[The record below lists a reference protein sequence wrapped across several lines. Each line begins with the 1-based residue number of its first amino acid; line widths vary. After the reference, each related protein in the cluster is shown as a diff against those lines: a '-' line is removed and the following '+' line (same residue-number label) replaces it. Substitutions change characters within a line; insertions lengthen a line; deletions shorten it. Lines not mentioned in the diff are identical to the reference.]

1 MSHWLLEE
9 QEEMRQQALKQVQLA
24 QNSHKQADE
33 KLIRRTADALEM
45 AVLDLVLEDAVHDEQ
60 KQRELQLAAADAFCL
75 LCALPRPVDPLAAGK
90 FLLRAGS
97 LAVLGDKGTDAE
109 QWLEKEPWAEL
120 PVDSEDWH
128 KRTWATVLDVW
139 LRLIRKD
146 QYADLD
152 IALERIFLL
161 RSAQSDFEKK
171 YLVGQESA
179 HAKAVALELLGL
191 YHLAKAAEILVRYMS
206 DGDVDGK
213 HQIHQSLDT
222 HFGQV
227 LAVCGHARMIDLEL
241 LGRLL
246 AASAIQMTEEKGLTH
261 THRSLASQT
270 AEKVPTYMPDQT
282 EFAPGQMVVLKSN
295 PSLRGAVVKVLSG
308 QAEDRVEVF
317 MGSSVQTYYASQL
330 QVADQPD
337 DELQPLSCD
346 LFHAHLTALQIRHPS
361 LSTLYSLNAARV
373 NFIPYQFRPVLRF
386 IRSDRPRLL
395 IADGVGVG
403 KTIEAGL
410 ILRELQARRE
420 IKSVLIICPR
430 PLVTESKWKNEMK
443 RFGEEFTHLD
453 DGKKLRYCIRE
464 MDLEGEWPVQHQ
476 KAILPYSLFNKELLY
491 GPEGKGRGRQGK
503 GLLDLDPPPRFDL
516 VIVDEA
522 HHIRN
527 PNTDS
532 HEAVQFFSD
541 YAEAAVFL
549 TATPIQLGS
558 DDLFV
563 LLNVLRPDLIQDMES
578 FDHMAAPNPSINK
591 AVDHVRTQAVDWMAQ
606 AMEALDEAA
615 ATGWGRAIL
624 RHNPEFKRV
633 RGQLAEGYV
642 AADERIQLITDMEAL
657 HTFASMIN
665 RTRRRDIGAFTVR
678 KPKTVHVEFTPSQ
691 KQLHDELLAVQA
703 DIFSR
708 LHGNKNVK
716 FMMTT
721 IRRQA
726 ASCLYGL
733 APFLEDILNR
743 RLTELEWEEADD
755 GGAIPS
761 SDVVASIRSQIED
774 VLEKASSLDPHDPKL
789 EELCKIIE
797 DKQALDNNK
806 VMLFSSFRHTL
817 HYLDKKLRAD
827 GVRVCMVHGGT
838 PDEERLELRSLFEK
852 PREDSDALDVLLF
865 SEIGCEGLDYQ
876 FCDCIVNYD
885 LPWNPM
891 RVEQRIG
898 RIDRNGQQSESVAIV
913 NLITPGTVDADI
925 YERCL
930 KRIGVFEQALGGSE
944 EILGEISREI
954 KNIAE
959 NYALS
964 ETERQAQ
971 LQQLADNEIRLIQEQ
986 EELEQKQMELF
997 GIRLPEDQMENEIKD
1012 ASSFWLTPDSLQR
1025 LVALYL
1031 QQRCEEERDFILGE
1045 KPLKTLRLSQDARN
1059 LLLGDFQQLPRQSTY
1074 REWETWL
1081 KGDDQHLQ
1089 ITFEQDCATQHPE
1102 AAFVMPLH
1110 PLVKQAARFF
1120 DSDERAVVNLK
1131 ARDYD
1136 APAGRH
1142 QFVVYQWRFYGIRE
1156 DLKLKLVASSDAVA
1170 PHLGRLLEKA
1180 ENAEAGEQG
1189 EWDELEAQHHQ
1200 LWSEARAE
1208 HRQWTQEL
1216 AAYRRESLTTSH
1228 RARMELLQEQ
1238 LEKANNERI
1247 QRMRRSQIG
1256 RAEADYNRRVGDLD
1270 RAEEKVDIVSE
1281 PVAYGILNIEKIK

>member
-9 QEEMRQQALKQVQLA
+9 QEEMRQQALNLAQHA
-24 QNSHKQADE
+24 QNSHKPADE
-33 KLIRRTADALEM
+33 KLIRRAADVLEI
-45 AVLDLVLEDAVHDEQ
+45 AVLDLVLEDVANDKK
-60 KQRELQLAAADAFCL
+60 KQRELQRAAADAFCL
-75 LCALPRPVDPLAAGK
+75 LRALPRPAEPFDAGK

-97 LAVLGDKGTDAE
+97 LAVLGDKGADAE

-120 PVDSEDWH
+120 PVDSENWH

-139 LRLIRKD
+139 LRLIRKR
-146 QYADLD
+146 YTDLG
-152 IALERIFLL
+152 AVLKRISHL
-161 RSAQSDFEKK
+161 RDDQSDFEKNH
-171 YLVGQESA
+171 LAEQEPA
-179 HAKAVALELLGL
+179 HAKAVALELIGL
-191 YHLAKAAEILVRYMS
+191 YHLAKAAEVLVRYMT
-206 DGDVDGK
+206 DDVADGK
-213 HQIHQSLDT
+213 HQIRQSLDT

-227 LAVCGHARMIDLEL
+227 LAVCEHARMIDLEL

-246 AASAIQMTEEKGLTH
+246 AASAMQMTEERGLTH
-261 THRSLASQT
+261 THLSLASQT
-270 AEKVPTYMPDQT
+270 AEKMPTYMPDQT
-282 EFAPGQMVVLKSN
+282 EFVPGQMVVLKSN
-295 PSLRGAVVKVLSG
+295 PSLRGAVMKVLSG

-330 QVADQPD
+330 QAEDQPA

-430 PLVTESKWKNEMK
+430 PLVTEGKWKNEMK
-443 RFGEEFTHLD
+443 RFGEQFTHLD
-453 DGKKLRYCIRE
+453 GPTLSYCIKE
-464 MDLEGEWPVQHQ
+464 MDLEGEWPTQHQ
-476 KAILPYSLFNKELLY
+476 KAILPYSLFDEVLLY
-491 GPEGKGRGRQGK
+491 GPEGRGRRRQGK

-527 PNTDS
+527 PNTRS
-532 HEAVQFFSD
+532 HEAVRFFCD

-558 DDLFV
+558 EDLFV

-578 FDHMAAPNPSINK
+578 FEHMAAPNPFINK
-591 AVDHVRTQAVDWMAQ
+591 AVDYARTQAADWTTQ
-606 AMEALDEAA
+606 AMETLDEAA

-624 RHNPEFKRV
+624 GRNPEFKRV
-633 RGQLAEGYV
+633 RGQLAEGCV

-678 KPKTVHVEFTPSQ
+678 KPETRDVEFTPSQ

-708 LHGNKNVK
+708 LHGDRNVK

-733 APFLEDILNR
+733 VPFLESILNR
-743 RLTELEWEEADD
+743 RLDELEWEEADD
-755 GGAIPS
+755 GEPVPPS
-761 SDVVASIRSQIED
+761 DAVSAIRSQIEG
-774 VLEKASSLDPHDPKL
+774 VLEKARGLDPRDPKL
-789 EELCKIIE
+789 EALRTVIQG
-797 DKQALDNNK
+797 KQARPNNK

-817 HYLDKKLRAD
+817 HYLYEKLKAD
-827 GVRVCMVHGGT
+827 GVRVAMVHGGT
-838 PDEERLELRSLFEK
+838 PDEERVELRHLFEK

-898 RIDRNGQQSESVAIV
+898 RIDRNGQQSESVLIV

-930 KRIGVFEQALGGSE
+930 KRIGVFEQALGASE
-944 EILGEISREI
+944 EILGEISKEI

-959 NYALS
+959 NYTLN
-964 ETERQAQ
+964 EEERQAQ

-997 GIRLPEDQMENEIKD
+997 GIRLPEDQMKREIRD
-1012 ASSFWLTPDSLQR
+1012 ASSFWLTPGSLQR

-1045 KPLKTLRLSQDARN
+1045 KSLKTLRLAQDARN
-1059 LLLGDFQQLPRQSTY
+1059 RLLQDFQKLPRQSTY

-1081 KGDDQHLQ
+1081 KGDDQYLQ
-1089 ITFEQDCATQHPE
+1089 ITFEQDCATQNPE

-1120 DSDERAVVNLK
+1120 DSDERAVVHLK
-1131 ARDYD
+1131 VRDD
-1136 APAGRH
+1136 DVPAGQY

-1170 PHLGRLLEKA
+1170 PHLGRLLERA
-1180 ENAEAGEQG
+1180 EDAETWEQG
-1189 EWDELEAQHHQ
+1189 EWDELETQHHR
-1200 LWSEARAE
+1200 LWSEAQTE
-1208 HRQWTQEL
+1208 HQQRTQEL
-1216 AAYRRESLTTSH
+1216 AAYRRESLATSH
-1228 RARMELLQEQ
+1228 QAQMALLREQ
-1238 LEKANNERI
+1238 LEKASDENI

-1256 RAEADYNRRVGDLD
+1256 RAEADYNRRIDELD
-1270 RAEEKVDIVSE
+1270 RAEEKVDIVAE
-1281 PVAYGILNIEKIK
+1281 PVAYGIIELQGKG